1 MSCVHFSKPVIFSS
15 DHILFVYFLHF
26 FFEENVSEQLLQGGL
41 ASILVFIIELK
52 MKCFFIFLILR
63 PGLKIGTLG
72 RHTFIDT

>member
-52 MKCFFIFLILR
+52 MKWLQCFFYFSYSPTR
-63 PGLKIGTLG
+63 S
-72 RHTFIDT
+72 